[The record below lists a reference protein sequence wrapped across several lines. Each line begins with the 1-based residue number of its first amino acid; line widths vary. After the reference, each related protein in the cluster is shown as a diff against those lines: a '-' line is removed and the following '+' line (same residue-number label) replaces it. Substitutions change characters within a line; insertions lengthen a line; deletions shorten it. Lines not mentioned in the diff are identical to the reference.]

1 MRIVQV
7 IQKPQRR
14 GAEIFTV
21 QLSGQ
26 MSKQGHEVLL
36 VSVFTGPGG
45 ISYSGEW
52 VKMERRLSQRF
63 YDFKAWSLLSKLIE
77 SWKPDL
83 IQANAAD
90 TLKFTVFSK
99 IFFRWKIPII
109 YRNANQMGDF
119 IKNGFH
125 RRFNQ
130 FLINQ
135 VSAVASVSKASKEDI
150 HCSFSFPINRSRVLP
165 IGIETNSVNH
175 LANGDISIQLPESFL
190 LQIGGLVEE
199 KAPLAMLS
207 IFVKLQKKY
216 TWLKLLYVGS
226 GSLES
231 VLRKEIAVQGLDES
245 VSILPSQS
253 NIFPILS
260 KAFALVMPSKIE
272 GLPGVILEAMYCRV
286 PVIAFGV
293 GGIPEV
299 LKNGETGW
307 CIAPGQADD
316 FLAAIEDV
324 ISADSKLK
332 SQIFDKAHQL
342 VNNSFNIEKIT
353 RQFEGFYNEI
363 LFQNSV

>member
-1 MRIVQV
+1 M
-7 IQKPQRR
+7 
-14 GAEIFTV
+14 
-21 QLSGQ
+21 
-26 MSKQGHEVLL
+26 
-36 VSVFTGPGG
+36 
-45 ISYSGEW
+45 
-52 VKMERRLSQRF
+52 
-63 YDFKAWSLLSKLIE
+63 
-77 SWKPDL
+77 
-83 IQANAAD
+83 
-90 TLKFTVFSK
+90 
-99 IFFRWKIPII
+99 
-109 YRNANQMGDF
+109 
-119 IKNGFH
+119 
-125 RRFNQ
+125 
-130 FLINQ
+130 
-135 VSAVASVSKASKEDI
+135 
-150 HCSFSFPINRSRVLP
+150 LP